1 MKIRLNALSA
11 VLAADMLAA
20 GAPAMADDDMPHQ
33 PVAAVAQTKV
43 SAEQAIATAQKLVG
57 GQATDVQLQ
66 GKYGTPVYKVE
77 VRNGTQEHTL
87 YIDAASGKVLGSK
100 VDTEW
105 KPVRQTAVSLERAI
119 QIAQGKIQGRV
130 MEAERDRS
138 LLGQVVYKV
147 DILAAN
153 NVPHKVVVDA
163 SNGRVLASY
172 VDYND

>member
-1 MKIRLNALSA
+1 
-11 VLAADMLAA
+11 
-20 GAPAMADDDMPHQ
+20 
-33 PVAAVAQTKV
+33 
-43 SAEQAIATAQKLVG
+43 
-57 GQATDVQLQ
+57 
-66 GKYGTPVYKVE
+66 
-77 VRNGTQEHTL
+77 
-87 YIDAASGKVLGSK
+87 
-100 VDTEW
+100 
-105 KPVRQTAVSLERAI
+105 
-119 QIAQGKIQGRV
+119 

>member
-1 MKIRLNALSA
+1 MTFVEPVTLRDRGVRLEPLDLSHEPGLAAAAADGELWKIRVTSVPEPGEVRSYIEAALLGRDQGHRFAFA
-11 VLAADMLAA
+11 VL
-20 GAPAMADDDMPHQ
+20 
-33 PVAAVAQTKV
+33 
-43 SAEQAIATAQKLVG
+43 
-57 GQATDVQLQ
+57 
-66 GKYGTPVYKVE
+66 
-77 VRNGTQEHTL
+77 
-87 YIDAASGKVLGSK
+87 DAASGKVLGSK

>member
-11 VLAADMLAA
+11 VLAAAMLAA

-43 SAEQAIATAQKLVG
+43 SPEQAIATAQKQVG

-100 VDTEW
+100 VETEW

-130 MEAERDRS
+130 MQAERDNSR
-138 LLGQVVYKV
+138 GQVVYKV
-147 DILAAN
+147 EILAAN

>member
-11 VLAADMLAA
+11 VLAAAMLAA

-33 PVAAVAQTKV
+33 PVAAVAQTQV
-43 SAEQAIATAQKLVG
+43 SAAQAIATAQKLVG

-105 KPVRQTAVSLERAI
+105 KPVRRTAVSLERAI
-119 QIAQGKIQGRV
+119 QIAQGNIQGRV
-130 MEAERDRS
+130 MEAERDWS
-138 LLGQVVYKV
+138 LGQVVYEV
-147 DILAAN
+147 RILAAN

>member
-11 VLAADMLAA
+11 VLAAAMLAA
-20 GAPAMADDDMPHQ
+20 GAPAMADDQ
-33 PVAAVAQTKV
+33 PVAAVAQTQV
-43 SAEQAIATAQKLVG
+43 SAAQAIATAQKLVG
-57 GQATDVQLQ
+57 SQATDVQLQ

-87 YIDAASGKVLGSK
+87 YIDAASGNVLDRK

-105 KPVRQTAVSLERAI
+105 KPVRRTAVSLERAI
-119 QIAQGKIQGRV
+119 QIAQGNIQGRV
-130 MEAERDRS
+130 MEAERDWS
-138 LLGQVVYKV
+138 LGQVVYEV
-147 DILAAN
+147 RILAAN